1 MILQMSGVWSYFFIF
16 GSILT
21 RSVSSFDD
29 YFELEDDDDFLFA
42 TFPDSFIW
50 GTATSAYQI
59 EGAWDADGNN
69 KNILRTFKTV

>member
-1 MILQMSGVWSYFFIF
+1 MILQMSRFWSVFFIF

-21 RSVSSFDD
+21 RSVSSFDE
-29 YFELEDDDDFLFA
+29 YSELEDDDDFLFA

-59 EGAWDADGNN
+59 EGAWDADGKN
-69 KNILRTFKTV
+69 KNILPAYKKV